1 MDIGFIYE
9 ELKWPEIKEVV
20 KEDRLVILPTG
31 SIEQHGL
38 HLPVNTDSALVTEV
52 CRRAAEQIPDEVLLM
67 PTVVY
72 GYDPHHMDFPGNM
85 SIEGVTFLHYVRD
98 IVVGLAHHGF
108 KRVLIVNGHGS
119 NHIYVDAAAR
129 QAIIDTEGKVL
140 CAAMSYWNATQV
152 YQTVKRIR
160 ESGLGGIGHACEFET
175 SMYLAMKP
183 ELVDMSKAT
192 DWLGAPDAPDT
203 FKNELWNC
211 PTERTVISL
220 APYTSAH
227 SPNGVGGAAT
237 KGTKEKGNQLF
248 AAAVEGLIEVIRY
261 LKGYPTLKRVDHH
274 LA

>member
-1 MDIGFIYE
+1 MTIGFTYE

-20 KEDRLVILPTG
+20 KEDRVVILPTG

-52 CRRAAEQIPDEVLLM
+52 CHTVAKQIPEEVLLM

-72 GYDPHHMDFPGNM
+72 GYNPHHMDFPGNM

-140 CAAMSYWNATQV
+140 CAALSYWSVSQV
-152 YQTVKRIR
+152 QRIAKKVR
-160 ESGLGGIGHACEFET
+160 DSGLGGMAHACEFET
-175 SMYLAMKP
+175 SMYLAMRP

-192 DWLGAPDAPDT
+192 DWLGAPEIPDT
-203 FKNELWNC
+203 FKHDLMNHPL
-211 PTERTVISL
+211 ERAAVYL
-220 APYTSAH
+220 VPYFSTI
-227 SPNGVGGAAT
+227 SPNGVYGAAS
-237 KGTKEKGNQLF
+237 KGTKEKGDQF
-248 AAAVEGLIEVIRY
+248 FIAAVEGVVGVVRD
-261 LKGYPTLKRVDHH
+261 LKKYPISDRKQH
-274 LA
+274 